1 MNLHESKELL
11 PLIQNSIKGKRR
23 AHNALYKAAYP
34 YAMSI
39 ALRYA
44 ANNED
49 SAEIVN
55 EAFYKVFTYLKNYD
69 PTQSFA
75 AWLRK
80 IVVNTAIDHYNSRS
94 KRQEVLGG
102 FDDDRYLEPEVD
114 DLIEKID
121 AQELLFHIQNLP
133 PTYRM
138 VFSLFAVEGYSHK
151 DIASQLGISEGTS
164 KSNYHKAKTKL
175 KLQLFK
181 EGLAP
186 KKQAQ

>member
-1 MNLHESKELL
+1 MNLHQSKKLL
-11 PLIQNSIKGKRR
+11 PIIQNSIKGKRR
-23 AHNALYKAAYP
+23 AQNELYQVAYP

-44 ANNED
+44 SNPRD
-49 SAEIVN
+49 SMEIVN
-55 EAFYKVFTYLKNYD
+55 EAFFKVFSYLKNYD
-69 PTQSFA
+69 PSQSFA

-80 IVVNTAIDHYNSRS
+80 IVVNTSIDHFNARN

-114 DLIEKID
+114 DIIEKID
-121 AQELLFHIQNLP
+121 VQELLFHIQNLP
-133 PTYRM
+133 PSYRM

-151 DIASQLGISEGTS
+151 DIALQLGISEGTS